1 MDSTGHSKQSPA
13 LLESRRIRMEP
24 TLSAL
29 DKMWISFIAIGL
41 MVIASLIISF
51 ARVKTKGI
59 VRVIISII
67 AFVLLFFAVIAGC
80 VSIV

>member
-1 MDSTGHSKQSPA
+1 
-13 LLESRRIRMEP
+13 MEP